1 MYNTNLGL
9 IYWENDARDW
19 SISWLDLSLLGRLK
33 NLHNEDNIA
42 YLRSQNQYKWWS
54 SCTKFAPL
62 NSSWINYNIQRPTTL
77 INEFEEYSKTQW
89 RQWPWFGRSRWEW
102 VKAFVKWYNWLRPDD
117 QHISYMLWSFD
128 SIEWEKIKE
137 LWISVI
143 CSIRVGIDFVKE
155 TIGGEIKNYY
165 SSKTYA
171 HATTIKKEWSVLI
184 FWDSAFGNK
193 RTPARHWRYTIDEVM
208 FDRYIEWWNIANNFH
223 ILLPKNIIKMI
234 TKDVPAWQRFSE
246 WIEKMI
252 ETWMM
257 TKNEA
262 WNFRPFD
269 TLTRAE
275 LATVVD
281 RLLKHINK

>member
-1 MYNTNLGL
+1 
-9 IYWENDARDW
+9 
-19 SISWLDLSLLGRLK
+19 
-33 NLHNEDNIA
+33 
-42 YLRSQNQYKWWS
+42 
-54 SCTKFAPL
+54 
-62 NSSWINYNIQRPTTL
+62 
-77 INEFEEYSKTQW
+77 
-89 RQWPWFGRSRWEW
+89 
-102 VKAFVKWYNWLRPDD
+102 
-117 QHISYMLWSFD
+117 
-128 SIEWEKIKE
+128 
-137 LWISVI
+137 
-143 CSIRVGIDFVKE
+143 
-155 TIGGEIKNYY
+155 
-165 SSKTYA
+165 
-171 HATTIKKEWSVLI
+171 VLI

-252 ETWMM
+252 ELWMM